1 MHWQSLSN
9 ELSNPKVV
17 RSPRDSN
24 RTQANS
30 FATKAPRGAA
40 GRDIVPFGPKG
51 NTGGNYSF
59 SYTIG
64 SEADE
69 SKPNNILSA
78 TRNIEFGKYNN
89 DKDSKGVI
97 KKLGKRFQVKTLFAG
112 LKVSMRIKE
121 TSSFLT
127 HQFNRLATAN

>member
-24 RTQANS
+24 RNQANS
-30 FATKAPRGAA
+30 FVTKKPKAQQVVQLCRSTKRVTTASATQLVLK
-40 GRDIVPFGPKG
+40 
-51 NTGGNYSF
+51 
-59 SYTIG
+59 
-64 SEADE
+64 DE

-89 DKDSKGVI
+89 D
-97 KKLGKRFQVKTLFAG
+97 R
-112 LKVSMRIKE
+112 R
-121 TSSFLT
+121 
-127 HQFNRLATAN
+127 